1 MLLSKIVADQ
11 VRSRVFIPSTPL
23 LNILQLPFHSQPTSV
38 WAFLAAFC
46 QSRVPPSETAST
58 TTNLNAPPTN
68 SNLNASPIASVAKDA
83 ALAARSIAESSASVL
98 RKFFFFFF
106 LRFCGNLF
114 FPFSLFVTFLL
125 LLSVAIFVI
134 FLKLGKEPIAL
145 SKQRSTTMLSM
156 SVDNPPAPA
165 AVPTPIDVSD
175 QGEQISFSFR
185 PSRVLTK

>member
-1 MLLSKIVADQ
+1 LYRFFQIEGVLTVLLSKIVADQ

-106 LRFCGNLF
+106 FTLLWESF
-114 FPFSLFVTFLL
+114 FSLFVVCD
-125 LLSVAIFVI
+125 LSSSSFCGDICDFSQI
-134 FLKLGKEPIAL
+134 R
-145 SKQRSTTMLSM
+145 QRTDCSLQTTLHNH
-156 SVDNPPAPA
+156 VEH
-165 AVPTPIDVSD
+165 VS
-175 QGEQISFSFR
+175 
-185 PSRVLTK
+185 